1 MYEGTVVRTFIML
14 PQEPPVTCTQSRCPF
29 ACAFPPQEHGNFLG
43 EGPPSPLASSAELS
57 LTFPMG
63 QPSEGRSGAST
74 ETAGG
79 QGAGMFLAHEAV
91 WQLGPPGGKLRGQ
104 AGQGTQSAPARQA
117 GQVGQGGQANQG
129 VQGGQGPQ
137 HPSSRFRGER
147 QGSGG
152 GSTKSGPLVV
162 RGSGTLEG
170 CGSALAGA
178 SGTVPGVSDTLP
190 SVSGTLPAVSST
202 LPDVSGTLPGVSG
215 TLPGASSM
223 AASGSGTLTGVSGT
237 LPGTSGTLTGV
248 SSYTLSPFLA
258 ASSKQV
264 SAEYSLAYAGI
275 SRLGSD
281 ENAAGLPLL
290 PSGVVEAG
298 PRQEV
303 QALRLGSFRCV

>member
-1 MYEGTVVRTFIML
+1 MHPCYLHSNPVPVRV
-14 PQEPPVTCTQSRCPF
+14 PPTS
-29 ACAFPPQEHGNFLG
+29 QEHGDFLG

-57 LTFPMG
+57 LALPMG
-63 QPSEGRSGAST
+63 QPPEGRSGASM

-79 QGAGMFLAHEAV
+79 QGAGTFLAHEAV

-104 AGQGTQSAPARQA
+104 AGQGAQAGPARQA
-117 GQVGQGGQANQG
+117 GQVGQGGQGKQG
-129 VQGGQGPQ
+129 GQAGQGPQ
-137 HPSSRFRGER
+137 LPSSRFSGER

-152 GSTKSGPLVV
+152 GSNKSGPLVGG
-162 RGSGTLEG
+162 GSGTLAG
-170 CGSALAGA
+170 GSSAFAGA
-178 SGTVPGVSDTLP
+178 SGTVSGVSGTLP
-190 SVSGTLPAVSST
+190 SVSGTFPAVSSMLPGVSGMLPGVSGT
-202 LPDVSGTLPGVSG
+202 LPNVSGTLPGVSG

-223 AASGSGTLTGVSGT
+223 AASGSGTLTGISST

-248 SSYTLSPFLA
+248 SSYTLSPFVA
-258 ASSKQV
+258 ASSKQA

-281 ENAAGLPLL
+281 ESAAGLPLL
-290 PSGVVEAG
+290 PSDVVEAG